1 MDFEL
6 PEENRMLRDL
16 VAKFVANELMPLEKR
31 ILEREASGELAA
43 LTPQEAA
50 PLHNKCK
57 ELGLWGLDVPESLGG
72 ADIGAVAKM
81 CVSEEL
87 AYTITP
93 FTFPPD
99 SPNLHMLI
107 ATVNE
112 DQRKRYLEP
121 YARGETISAIAI
133 SEPGAGADP
142 SGMKTRA
149 DKRGNKWV
157 INGQKIWI
165 SRMRESAFT
174 IVMAVTD
181 QEKRSRGGI
190 TAFLVDQ
197 DNPGMRV
204 VRDIPIMGG
213 QRTAEVLFEECE
225 VDESQVLGKI
235 GDGFGPMQLR
245 LTTRRLEMGAWS
257 VGIARRALDMLIDY
271 ANTRVTFGEKL
282 ADRQAIQWWIAD
294 AATKIHA
301 TRLMVQQA
309 AWKVERG
316 EDVRIE
322 ASMIKVF
329 GTEMMAEVIDHSL
342 QAHGAMGLATEFPL
356 QYMYKKVRAF
366 RIFEGPSEV
375 HRWVVARRLL
385 AGGKI

>member
-1 MDFEL
+1 MDFDL
-6 PEENRMLRDL
+6 PEEHRMLRDL
-16 VAKFVANELMPLEKR
+16 VAKFVANELMPFENA
-31 ILEREASGELAA
+31 ILAREASGQPAS
-43 LTPQEAA
+43 LTAEETA
-50 PLHNKCK
+50 PLHKKCK

-72 ADIGAVAKM
+72 ADIGTVAKI

-93 FTFPPD
+93 FVFPPD
-99 SPNLHMLI
+99 SPNLHMLL

-121 YARGETISAIAI
+121 YARGEVISAIAI

-149 DKRGNKWV
+149 DKRGDKWV

-165 SRMRESAFT
+165 SRMHESAFT

-213 QRTAEVLFEECE
+213 QRTAEVLFEDCVIE
-225 VDESQVLGKI
+225 DAQVLGKV

-245 LTTRRLEMGAWS
+245 LTTRRLEIGAWS

-271 ANTRVTFGEKL
+271 ANVRVTFGEKL

-301 TRLMVQQA
+301 ARLMVQQA
-309 AWKVERG
+309 AWKVDQG
-316 EDVRIE
+316 QDVRIE
-322 ASMIKVF
+322 ASMIKVYA
-329 GTEMMAEVIDHSL
+329 TEMVAEVVDHAL

-356 QYMYKKVRAF
+356 QYLHKRVRAF

>member
-1 MDFEL
+1 MDLEL

-16 VAKFVANELMPLEKR
+16 VAKFVANDLMPLENA
-31 ILEREASGELAA
+31 ILAREAGGGKAA
-43 LTPQEAA
+43 LTDEELA
-50 PLHNKCK
+50 PLHKKCK
-57 ELGLWGLDVPESLGG
+57 ELGLWGLDVPEALGG

-99 SPNLHMLI
+99 SPNLHMMI

-112 DQRKRYLEP
+112 DQRRRYLEP
-121 YARGETISAIAI
+121 YARGETVSAIAI

-142 SGMKTRA
+142 SEMKTRA
-149 DKRGNKWV
+149 VKRGNKWV

-181 QEKRSRGGI
+181 PEKKARGGI

-204 VRDIPIMGG
+204 ARDIPIIGG
-213 QRTAEVLFEECE
+213 HRTAEVLFEECE
-225 VDESQVLGKI
+225 VDEGQVLGKI

-245 LTTRRLEMGAWS
+245 LTIRRLEIGAWS
-257 VGIARRALDMLIDY
+257 VGIARRALDMLIAH
-271 ANTRVTFGEKL
+271 ANMRVTFGEKL

-309 AWKVERG
+309 AWKLERG

-322 ASMIKVF
+322 ASMIKVY
-329 GTEMMAEVIDHSL
+329 GTEMVAEVVDHAM
-342 QAHGAMGLATEFPL
+342 QAHGAMGMAMEFPL
-356 QYMYKKVRAF
+356 QYLYKKIRTF

>member
-1 MDFEL
+1 MDFNL
-6 PEENRMLRDL
+6 AEEHRILRDM
-16 VAKFVANELMPLEKR
+16 VAKFVANELIPHENA
-31 ILEREASGELAA
+31 ILEREATGQVVA
-43 LTPQEAA
+43 LTPDEVA
-50 PLHNKCK
+50 PIHAKCK
-57 ELGLWGLDVPESLGG
+57 ELGLWGLDVPEALGG

-81 CVSEEL
+81 CIGEEL

-99 SPNLHMLI
+99 SPNLHMLL

-112 DQRKRYLEP
+112 DQRQRYLEP
-121 YARGETISAIAI
+121 YARGETVSAIAI

-149 DKRGNKWV
+149 EKRGDKWV

-165 SRMRESAFT
+165 SRMHESAFT

-181 QEKRSRGGI
+181 PEKGSRGGI
-190 TAFLVDQ
+190 TAFIVDQ

-204 VRDIPIMGG
+204 ARDIPILGG
-213 QRTAEVLFEECE
+213 QRTAEVLFEDCE
-225 VDESQVLGKI
+225 VGEEQVLGEI
-235 GDGFGPMQLR
+235 GNGFGPMQLR
-245 LTTRRLEMGAWS
+245 LTVRRLEIGSWS
-257 VGIARRALDMLIDY
+257 VGIARRALDMLIEH
-271 ANTRVTFGEKL
+271 ANNRVTFGEKL
-282 ADRQAIQWWIAD
+282 ADRQAIQWWVAD

-309 AWKVERG
+309 AWKLEQG
-316 EDVRIE
+316 QDVRIE

-329 GTEMMAEVIDHSL
+329 ATEMVKEVVDHAM
-342 QAHGAMGLATEFPL
+342 QAHGAMGLACEFPL
-356 QYMYKKVRAF
+356 QYMYKRVRAF
-366 RIFEGPSEV
+366 QIFEGPTEV

-385 AGGKI
+385 AGK

>member
-16 VAKFVANELMPLEKR
+16 VAKFVTNDLMPLENA
-31 ILEREASGELAA
+31 ILAREASGDKAA
-43 LTPQEAA
+43 LTAEELA
-50 PLHNKCK
+50 PLHKKCK
-57 ELGLWGLDVPESLGG
+57 ELGLWGLDVPEVLGG
-72 ADIGAVAKM
+72 ANIGAVAKM

-87 AYTITP
+87 AYSITP

-99 SPNLHMLI
+99 SPNLHMMI

-121 YARGETISAIAI
+121 YARGETVSAIAI

-142 SGMKTRA
+142 SEMKTRA
-149 DKRGNKWV
+149 VKRGNKWV

-181 QEKRSRGGI
+181 PEKKARGGI

-204 VRDIPIMGG
+204 ARDIPIIGG
-213 QRTAEVLFEECE
+213 HRTAEVLFEDCE
-225 VDESQVLGKI
+225 VDEGQVLGKV

-245 LTTRRLEMGAWS
+245 LTIRRLEIGSWS
-257 VGIARRALDMLIDY
+257 VGIARRALDMMIAH
-271 ANTRVTFGEKL
+271 ANMRVTFGEKL
-282 ADRQAIQWWIAD
+282 ADRQVIQWWIAD

-309 AWKVERG
+309 AWKLEKG

-322 ASMIKVF
+322 ASMIKVY
-329 GTEMMAEVIDHSL
+329 GTEMVAEVVDHAM
-342 QAHGAMGLATEFPL
+342 QAHGAMGMAMEFPL
-356 QYMYKKVRAF
+356 QYLYKKIRTF